1 MNQLLKA
8 EDVATLLQVKPAKIY
23 QMKARHE
30 IPFIKIGGSIRF
42 DPEEIKEWIANC
54 KHSN

>member
-8 EDVATLLQVKPAKIY
+8 EDVANILQVKTAHIY

-42 DPEEIKEWIANC
+42 DSKQIEEWIEN
-54 KHSN
+54 KKSTK